1 MFRESSDVADLEA
14 QVTLTADEKEVLLQ
28 GLSLEQ

>member
-14 QVTLTADEKEVLLQ
+14 QVKLTADEKEVILQ